1 MWKYIFFTEMQPAF
15 YFIKYNHIYSHSRK
29 SNSEIS
35 GNLICLQKDSEHLK
49 KYVSTGPFK
58 SERKQSK

>member
-1 MWKYIFFTEMQPAF
+1 MQPAF